1 MRKALVIFFSVVV
14 TGVFAQSPT
23 VFSGYVEPY
32 FSFDAGQ
39 PDSHERPAFLY
50 NHTRHNE
57 FNLNLGYLKIAHA
70 APTLRGNLALM
81 GGTYA
86 QRNLAAEQPL
96 LRHIF
101 EANAGLKIS
110 RKHALWL
117 DAGVLPSH
125 IGFESAIG
133 KDCWTLTRSLLA
145 ENSPYYEAG
154 AKITYTAPGEK
165 WSLAALA
172 LNGWQRIQ
180 RLPGRQNPAF
190 GTQLTVKP
198 NGKTTLNWSTY
209 LGDESAAGS
218 RAAWRFFNNF
228 YAIFQPTARFGLI
241 AGLDV
246 GLQNGDTWLAPVCIA
261 RFSPA
266 PRWRVAAR
274 AEYFADAAEVV
285 VSTGLPGGF
294 QVFGASV
301 NVDFLP
307 AENAVLRLETRWLHG
322 RDAIFT
328 GGNGQASADNLAL
341 TASFG
346 LSF

>member
-1 MRKALVIFFSVVV
+1 MKNLFLAAAIWPLAL
-14 TGVFAQSPT
+14 VFAQSQT

-32 FSFDAGQ
+32 FSFDASQ
-39 PDSHERPAFLY
+39 PGSHERPAFLY

-70 APTLRGNLALM
+70 APTVRGNLALM
-81 GGTYA
+81 AGTYP
-86 QRNLAAEQPL
+86 QQNLAAEQPL
-96 LRHIF
+96 LRHVF

-154 AKITYTAPGEK
+154 AKLSYTAPGEK

-180 RLPGRQNPAF
+180 RLPGQQNPAF
-190 GTQLTVKP
+190 GTQLTLKP
-198 NGKTTLNWSTY
+198 NGETTLNWSTY
-209 LGDESAAGS
+209 LGDESAAGGP
-218 RAAWRFFNNF
+218 AAWRFFNNF
-228 YAIFQPTARFGLI
+228 YAIFQPTARFGLV

-246 GLQNGDTWLAPVCIA
+246 GLQNGDVWLAPVCIV
-261 RFSPA
+261 RLSPT

-285 VSTGLPGGF
+285 VSTGSPGGF
-294 QVFGASV
+294 QVFGASA

-322 RDAIFT
+322 RDAIFSSRAGAAT
-328 GGNGQASADNLAL
+328 DQNFAF
-341 TASFG
+341 TAAIG